1 MHMVHVAVPE
11 ERNVNGRQPE
21 KDHVGGSAPLGGRK
35 KRSLYTYGVD
45 ENVLI
50 EVDVVE
56 EQQFSTGCATNKV
69 DGSDW
74 CQIMNKRMTIMQAAL
89 HAPIVVDRGFEFYDM
104 KTYFAVQV
112 ASSFSISSCHILGSG
127 LSFCKVIDYILSVLN
142 MLGTN
147 ENNCQIKFCEFI
159 LYICWVAD
167 CADWRFVAA
176 GHVTVRMEK
185 WLGSVSVKMVETIL

>member
-89 HAPIVVDRGFEFYDM
+89 HAPIAVDRGFEFYDM
-104 KTYFAVQV
+104 KTYFAVQGEI
-112 ASSFSISSCHILGSG
+112 FFLGQLYHLVMCLG
-127 LSFCKVIDYILSVLN
+127 YILLSGFKFLQWLQVLAYHHA
-142 MLGTN
+142 
-147 ENNCQIKFCEFI
+147 IF
-159 LYICWVAD
+159 WVQVYHSAKLLITFFQGLQVL
-167 CADWRFVAA
+167 AYHHGF
-176 GHVTVRMEK
+176 
-185 WLGSVSVKMVETIL
+185 L